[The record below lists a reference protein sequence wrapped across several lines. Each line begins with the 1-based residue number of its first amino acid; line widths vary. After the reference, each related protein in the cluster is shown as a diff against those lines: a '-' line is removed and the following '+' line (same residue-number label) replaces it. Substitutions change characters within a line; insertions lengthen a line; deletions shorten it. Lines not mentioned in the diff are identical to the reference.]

1 MKMSELDYKLIDF
14 LQIEKHVTS
23 DVSDLRRIQHA
34 GKYPKKVCS
43 PAMYGANML
52 VSQKNI
58 ISSARAEVDRLEQE
72 NAEIREAASHLM
84 DLFNG
89 VVFTHNTH
97 RDRVNFLNAR
107 DNLKQLL
114 NK

>member
-23 DVSDLRRIQHA
+23 AVSDLRRIQHA

-43 PAMYGANML
+43 SAMYGANML

-72 NAEIREAASHLM
+72 NAELRE
-84 DLFNG
+84 F
-89 VVFTHNTH
+89 
-97 RDRVNFLNAR
+97 VNRIINDISGYDQEEAKYYWRNELE
-107 DNLKQLL
+107 KIL

>member
-89 VVFTHNTH
+89 VSVY
-97 RDRVNFLNAR
+97 A
-107 DNLKQLL
+107 
-114 NK
+114 